1 MDSDLRLGPK
11 FHDHH
16 ELDCSTNFRTL
27 HGETTRAVFFDTVD
41 IGCEHPTSVMLSSF
55 ASALIIPAFSTHRA
69 PSLEHLFMARSS
81 PYKWSVPSPS
91 SFIPRVL
98 RRGRC
103 ESGSRKSMLSMQCY
117 KASGLRPNRSEVEW
131 THNIS
136 TSGNS
141 GGLPIIVSLAR
152 ASPPITLKRTLSR
165 IMSRPYMYLF
175 PQSVHAEYSKELR
188 LHL

>member
-1 MDSDLRLGPK
+1 MVTRNQAVLLTWGLYMARRPGLCSLRL
-11 FHDHH
+11 D
-16 ELDCSTNFRTL
+16 ELDI
-27 HGETTRAVFFDTVD
+27 V
-41 IGCEHPTSVMLSSF
+41 CEHSTTVMLWSF
-55 ASALIIPAFSTHRA
+55 APALLIPAFSTLQA
-69 PSLEHLFMARSS
+69 TLLEHLFMARSS
-81 PYKWSVPSPS
+81 PYEWSVLSPS

-103 ESGSRKSMLSMQCY
+103 QSGSRKSMLSKQCY
-117 KASGLRPNRSEVEW
+117 KASGLRPNSSEVEW
-131 THNIS
+131 THNVS

-141 GGLPIIVSLAR
+141 AGLPVVVSLAR

-165 IMSRPYMYLF
+165 IMSRPYTYLS